1 MLLRLK
7 DFKLGINKVLSF
19 KVLILLNKLK
29 VTIFKIISLISIF
42 KI

>member
-7 DFKLGINKVLSF
+7 DFKLSINKVLFF

-29 VTIFKIISLISIF
+29 IAIFKVIGLIFIFKI
-42 KI
+42 